1 MYYSVIIIIIFLIFA
16 SLITIINMED
26 YEFYRDDFMYFI
38 KSKWKQNYLLNNN
51 LLDKPVQKNN
61 KFAIITFED
70 RKDEYTELHN
80 KNIQN
85 YCDKW
90 NYKYLFYDKC
100 ENNVYWCKMYMVLNA
115 LKSGDYDYVMWMDS
129 DSVIKNNN
137 VSLDSIVNK
146 YSSDI
151 FMTFDNGRSVFNAG
165 IFIIKNSPIG
175 ISYMEDC
182 IKNNRKICLVPD
194 SLQLRGQWAGLCYEQ
209 GVMNKLI
216 FDKYEKYS
224 TGLPK
229 YIVYNISI
237 NDSMKIC
244 DSDTFILHLCGS
256 SNELRKKCFLR
267 YV

>member
-1 MYYSVIIIIIFLIFA
+1 MYYSIIIIIIFLIFA
-16 SLITIINMED
+16 SLITIVNMED

-38 KSKWKQNYLLNNN
+38 KSEWKHNYLLNNN
-51 LLDKPVQKNN
+51 LLDKPIQKDNR
-61 KFAIITFED
+61 FAIITFEN
-70 RKDEYTELHN
+70 RKDKYTELHN

-90 NYKYLFYDKC
+90 NYKYFFYDKC
-100 ENNVYWCKMYMVLNA
+100 EDNVYWCKMYMVLNA

-137 VSLDSIVNK
+137 ISLNSIVNK

-151 FMTFDNGRSVFNAG
+151 FVTYDNKYSVFNAG

-182 IKNNRKICLVPD
+182 IKNNRNSCLIPN
-194 SLQLRGQWAGLCYEQ
+194 SIQLRGQWTGLCYEQ
-209 GVMNKLI
+209 GVMNKII
-216 FDKYEKYS
+216 FNKYAKYS
-224 TGLPK
+224 TGLPN
-229 YIVYNISI
+229 YVVYNMDI
-237 NDSMKIC
+237 DDTMKTC
-244 DSDTFILHLCGS
+244 NSDTFILHLYGS
-256 SNELRKKCFLR
+256 SDELRTKCFLR